1 MEREEKR
8 LKFLKSLAVKLL
20 KDSPEDTLED
30 DTTIAYHLKQGMA
43 DEELLNLEE
52 VNRWPSTYSWLS
64 GEIDDFNRKNPVE
77 K

>member
-20 KDSPEDTLED
+20 KDCPEDTLED
-30 DTTIAYHLKQGMA
+30 HTTIAYHLKQGMA

-52 VNRWPSTYSWLS
+52 VYRWPSTYSWLS
-64 GEIDDFNRKNPVE
+64 GEIDYFNRKNPVE